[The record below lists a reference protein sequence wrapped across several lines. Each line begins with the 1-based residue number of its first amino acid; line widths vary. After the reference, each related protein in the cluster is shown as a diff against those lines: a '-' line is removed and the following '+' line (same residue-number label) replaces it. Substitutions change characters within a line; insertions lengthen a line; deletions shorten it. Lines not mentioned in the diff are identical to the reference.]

1 MSEKINEYSEENRDR
16 VPAKTPEETME
27 TRVEE
32 AIGLLKSMSNALDA
46 LVYYATPSRS
56 PGTAGLEKSIG
67 SSLTQLGSGLSEN
80 QIKGSE
86 MTLAERDDLST
97 RRQSSA
103 PVTPVEQ
110 NPKFSRRQ
118 LKQKVAGL
126 SGDLGSDVEVESEL
140 TDKRRHTK
148 SDEPILSPRKQ
159 GYGIAS
165 DRYKP
170 QTNVSM
176 ARGMGDPHTRFGKW
190 AQDAPIR
197 QDIRAAN
204 YAQRTGAEGD
214 AEYKSVVR
222 GGDDYV
228 RSRATQA
235 TGRRGG
241 KRADVAM
248 TTGDQGYEL
257 GQVGLSTGPLG
268 RMRYRYAGKDPTGT
282 VTTGFRLPWRAERA
296 KAAIRQAPSA
306 HAPRGG
312 LEEATQI
319 KGTELKQI
327 VAEELEKILYE
338 QQKHALGGPSNPY
351 EKYSMPNLVSL
362 TGDTPEDIVQEM
374 QEAGIEITDETA
386 ARAAMNAGVVDDDL
400 PDFVDAIMEIA
411 HHGDIMLHEGRSARV
426 RASWKSPLS
435 EPLYEMI
442 EQSVEASGISGLGK
456 MWEYDRILVDE
467 VDEWFAEGHFGE
479 DSEEFERAKME
490 VFQYVKA
497 MFP

>member
-1 MSEKINEYSEENRDR
+1 MSKKINEYSEEVRER
-16 VPAKTPEETME
+16 SPAKTPEETME

-32 AIGLLKSMSNALDA
+32 AIDLLKSMSNALDA

-86 MTLAERDDLST
+86 
-97 RRQSSA
+97 
-103 PVTPVEQ
+103 
-110 NPKFSRRQ
+110 
-118 LKQKVAGL
+118 
-126 SGDLGSDVEVESEL
+126 
-140 TDKRRHTK
+140 
-148 SDEPILSPRKQ
+148 
-159 GYGIAS
+159 
-165 DRYKP
+165 
-170 QTNVSM
+170 
-176 ARGMGDPHTRFGKW
+176 
-190 AQDAPIR
+190 
-197 QDIRAAN
+197 
-204 YAQRTGAEGD
+204 
-214 AEYKSVVR
+214 
-222 GGDDYV
+222 
-228 RSRATQA
+228 
-235 TGRRGG
+235 
-241 KRADVAM
+241 
-248 TTGDQGYEL
+248 
-257 GQVGLSTGPLG
+257 
-268 RMRYRYAGKDPTGT
+268 
-282 VTTGFRLPWRAERA
+282 
-296 KAAIRQAPSA
+296 
-306 HAPRGG
+306 
-312 LEEATQI
+312 
-319 KGTELKQI
+319 LKQI
-327 VAEELEKILYE
+327 VAEELANMMREYRANPSRPQDRSFWQKIRDDRRHRRQEREPPRVSGFGPSREERIQSAGKEIAADVADSIEGLAGLEE

-351 EKYSMPNLVSL
+351 EKYSMSNLVSL

-411 HHGDIMLHEGRSARV
+411 HHGDTMLHEGRSARV

-479 DSEEFERAKME
+479 DPEEFERAKME

>member
-1 MSEKINEYSEENRDR
+1 MSKKINEYSEEVRER
-16 VPAKTPEETME
+16 SPAKTPEETME

-32 AIGLLKSMSNALDA
+32 AIDLLKSMSNALDA

-80 QIKGSE
+80 QIKGS
-86 MTLAERDDLST
+86 
-97 RRQSSA
+97 
-103 PVTPVEQ
+103 
-110 NPKFSRRQ
+110 
-118 LKQKVAGL
+118 
-126 SGDLGSDVEVESEL
+126 
-140 TDKRRHTK
+140 
-148 SDEPILSPRKQ
+148 
-159 GYGIAS
+159 
-165 DRYKP
+165 
-170 QTNVSM
+170 
-176 ARGMGDPHTRFGKW
+176 
-190 AQDAPIR
+190 
-197 QDIRAAN
+197 
-204 YAQRTGAEGD
+204 
-214 AEYKSVVR
+214 
-222 GGDDYV
+222 
-228 RSRATQA
+228 
-235 TGRRGG
+235 
-241 KRADVAM
+241 
-248 TTGDQGYEL
+248 
-257 GQVGLSTGPLG
+257 
-268 RMRYRYAGKDPTGT
+268 
-282 VTTGFRLPWRAERA
+282 
-296 KAAIRQAPSA
+296 
-306 HAPRGG
+306 
-312 LEEATQI
+312 
-319 KGTELKQI
+319 ELKQI

-467 VDEWFAEGHFGE
+467 VDGWFAEGHFGE
-479 DSEEFERAKME
+479 DPEEFERAKME